1 MLFEVGPSGALSK
14 KMQLSSHPQCSLF
27 EQEIVNSAGGGDDDD
42 DDGEKGGADEI
53 VVRYCHAEDG
63 AAAGTLRVPLEPDY
77 TTLKKV
83 DVDLHQSGTS
93 AYRMGDPY
101 DAWFSACLGFPVAL
115 IYLGDGKRAILG
127 KTLLPPAAAA
137 AATQDREKKKTGW
150 ISSVTSY
157 ISSAPPSSDPQPW
170 LTFTD
175 VSPLLVTSE
184 ASLQSVNSLLLRDQ
198 PMEMY
203 KFRPNLVVDGEGED
217 AWAEDYWGELA
228 LTTSLSGA
236 KHSILLTANCGRC
249 TSLNVDYQTG
259 KQAEGELG
267 TVLKKLMR
275 DRRVDTGAKWNPIF
289 GRYATIAGVEDS
301 PAVLISVGDE
311 VKVVQRIAERTVF
324 DWP

>member
-1 MLFEVGPSGALSK
+1 MLFEVGPAGGLSK
-14 KMQLSSHPQCSLF
+14 KMQLASHPQCSLF
-27 EQEIVNSAGGGDDDD
+27 EQEMVHPGGD
-42 DDGEKGGADEI
+42 GEGHAEI

-63 AAAGTLRVPLEPDY
+63 AAAGTLRVPLKPDF

-83 DVDLHQSGTS
+83 DVNLHQSGTS

-101 DAWFSACLGFPVAL
+101 DAWFSACFGFPVAL
-115 IYLGDGKRAILG
+115 IYLGDGKRPILG
-127 KTLLPPAAAA
+127 KTLLPS
-137 AATQDREKKKTGW
+137 AATQGHEKKGW

-157 ISSAPPSSDPQPW
+157 ISSAPPSPQPW

-175 VSPLLVTSE
+175 VAPLLVTSE
-184 ASLQSVNSLLLRDQ
+184 ASLRSVSSLLPTGQ

-203 KFRPNLVVDGEGED
+203 KFRPNVVVDGEGED

-228 LTTSLSGA
+228 LTTLSGA

-267 TVLKKLMR
+267 TVLKKLMK

-289 GRYATIAGVEDS
+289 GRYATVAGAQDS
-301 PAVLISVGDE
+301 PALISVGDE
-311 VKVVQRIAERTVF
+311 VNVARRIAERTVF